1 MLIERVKFIMKHN
14 QILKMLTLM
23 AGATLLGALS
33 GCSKAD
39 EYDSIE
45 PDLKNGTYAVNEN
58 NVRFLG
64 RYYENKKTGGIQFS
78 WSNSGFQ
85 FRFYGTGIEAY
96 LTLNT
101 PPITLK
107 QGEGKAF
114 ISVFVDDKTEPE
126 DAHVINI
133 DQPEA
138 WYTLIDGLK
147 EGYHTLTVRKRD
159 RGYFGIL
166 TGVAFGASELKVIST
181 NQTKAKLAAVPEA
194 KDFRIEVIGDSISAG
209 DGIYTEDAYQGLMS
223 DGWSTYAA
231 EAARLLDADL
241 NTIAISGNGLISS
254 LFGDHLLDLP
264 TQWPYIDPQ
273 IYQEKGKAI
282 PWDFDKYQADVVIIN
297 LGTNDRA
304 GVGPGKKFSYEEF
317 EDEYVRFAEEIK
329 SKYPGCII
337 IACLGAM
344 GSELQPQI
352 ENVIERVNN
361 NASETYM
368 YGEWFSP
375 NLLKDGYSADQQ
387 HPSLK
392 AHRRYGR
399 QLAERI
405 QELTGQKII
414 KKN

>member
-1 MLIERVKFIMKHN
+1 MKHRG
-14 QILKMLTLM
+14 ILKTLALFM
-23 AGATLLGALS
+23 VTTTLLKILT
-33 GCSKAD
+33 GCSRND
-39 EYDSIE
+39 EYDPIA
-45 PDLKNGTYAVNEN
+45 PDLENGNYSVNEN

-64 RYYENKKTGGIQFS
+64 RYYENENTGAVQFS
-78 WSNSGFQ
+78 WSNAGFT
-85 FRFYGTGIEAY
+85 FRFYGTGIKAY

-107 QGEGKAF
+107 AGDGTAF
-114 ISVFVDDKTEPE
+114 ISVFVDDRTEPE
-126 DAHVINI
+126 DAHVLKL
-133 DQPEA
+133 DQSKA
-138 WYTLIDGLK
+138 WYTLIDGLE

-166 TGVAFGASELKVIST
+166 TGVAFGASELKVLGDHSS
-181 NQTKAKLAAVPEA
+181 KAKLAAIPQS

-209 DGIYTEDAYQGLMS
+209 DGIYTEATYQGLMS

-264 TQWPYIDPQ
+264 TQWPYIDAQ
-273 IYQEKGKAI
+273 IYQQKGKAVE
-282 PWDFDKYQADVVIIN
+282 WDFKKYQADVVIIN

-304 GVGPGKKFSYEEF
+304 GVGPGKKFSLEAF
-317 EDEYVRFAEEIK
+317 ENEYVRFAEEIK
-329 SKYPGCII
+329 SKYPDCII

-344 GSELQPQI
+344 GDELKPQI
-352 ENVIERVNN
+352 ENAIERVNRN
-361 NASETYM
+361 SPEPYM
-368 YGEWFSP
+368 YGEWFTP
-375 NLLKDGYSADQQ
+375 NPLKDGSSADNQ
-387 HPSLK
+387 HPSRE

-405 QELTGQKII
+405 QELTGRKITE
-414 KKN
+414 KEE